1 MHAHSHPWAD
11 ALSPRVVVARAGWW
25 RTVDL
30 RQLYTTERDGS
41 QVVSLADV
49 WVASGLRGDLFA
61 LSFDFLDEE
70 GRSASRG
77 GGAKLSSETF
87 AKGWLDVETRAVSWD
102 EGELVPSHW
111 CIKGVRTI
119 VAANAVP
126 RRDPR
131 AKKRW

>member
-1 MHAHSHPWAD
+1 MQAHAHPWTVAS
-11 ALSPRVVVARAGWW
+11 SPRVVVARAGWW

-30 RQLYTTERDGS
+30 RQLYATERDGS
-41 QVVSLADV
+41 QLVSLADV

-111 CIKGVRTI
+111 HIKGVRTI

-131 AKKRW
+131 AKRRW